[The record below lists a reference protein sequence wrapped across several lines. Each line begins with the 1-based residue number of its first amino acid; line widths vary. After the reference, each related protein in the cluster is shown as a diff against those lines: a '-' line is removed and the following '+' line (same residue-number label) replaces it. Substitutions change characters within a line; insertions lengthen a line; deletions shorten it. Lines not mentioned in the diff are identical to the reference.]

1 MQVPG
6 QNEVLE
12 DEVCLQISFIPWMRF
27 SEESRTGCRN
37 RLKRFRAP
45 VVSGFPADEM
55 TIMTYTIARPNDGAE
70 KAVYRQMMHEKWKR
84 CVERGDALP
93 A

>member
-1 MQVPG
+1 
-6 QNEVLE
+6 
-12 DEVCLQISFIPWMRF
+12 MRYLRGF

-55 TIMTYTIARPNDGAE
+55 TIMTYTIDRSNDSAE
-70 KAVYRQMMHEKWKR
+70 KAVYRQMIDEKWKR
-84 CVERGDALP
+84 CVERGEALLP
-93 A
+93 SSCTGEVRE